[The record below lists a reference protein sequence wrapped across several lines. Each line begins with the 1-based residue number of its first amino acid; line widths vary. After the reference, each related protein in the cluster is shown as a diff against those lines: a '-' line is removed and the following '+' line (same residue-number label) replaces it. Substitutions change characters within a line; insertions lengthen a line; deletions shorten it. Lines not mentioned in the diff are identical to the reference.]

1 MDETEV
7 FWSDYMQYRLRLR
20 GFNLATVERIVR
32 YSGERYRD
40 TVTGRLVAVG
50 RHDERLIVIPYERS
64 GETLT
69 PVTVHV
75 TNRQQINFRVK
86 SGRFANE

>member
-1 MDETEV
+1 MDETRIV
-7 FWSDYMQYRLRLR
+7 WSDYMRYRLRLR
-20 GFNLATVERIVR
+20 DFDLATVEHIVR

-50 RHDERLIVIPYERS
+50 RHDERLLVIPYEHS

-69 PVTVHV
+69 RATVHV
-75 TNRQQINFRVK
+75 TSRQQINLRVK
-86 SGRFANE
+86 SGRFTNE

>member
-1 MDETEV
+1 MR
-7 FWSDYMQYRLRLR
+7 YRLRLR
-20 GFNLATVERIVR
+20 GFDLATVEHIVR

-40 TVTGRLVAVG
+40 TVSGRLVVVV
-50 RHDERLIVIPYERS
+50 RHGERLIVMPYERS

-69 PVTVHV
+69 PVTVHA
-75 TNRQQINFRVK
+75 TSRQQINFRVK